1 MNHGVYVS
9 EQATSVST
17 PNVAASGIPFVVGV
31 APVQSAAKAAKPGV
45 PVMCRSWD
53 EAVQQLGYSKD
64 WKTYTLCEFMHSH
77 FELYGCQPVIF
88 VNVLD
93 ISTMKE
99 SVEAADLTVTDHKVQ
114 LPIAA
119 INNETLV
126 VKAAGGSGGSLVLD
140 KDYSTYYDGEN
151 LVIETIADGDC
162 HDAGQLNVAY
172 TKATPASV
180 TEVNIATA
188 MESVELCLT
197 TLGTVPDLICA
208 PGYSHKPTVAAVMAT
223 KASGINGLFRAKAL
237 IDIDSSSGGAI
248 TYTAVQE
255 KMKASN
261 LTDKDDICCWP
272 MVKSH
277 GNTYHMS
284 THLAGLMAQVDTKN
298 GCPYESPSN
307 KPMQV
312 DALCLEDG
320 TEVVLTHAQ
329 ANSLNSIG
337 VVTALNFNGWVAWGN
352 YTACYPDNTD
362 IKDNLIP
369 VSRMFD
375 WVANSL
381 VRTFWSKLDRPMN
394 RRLIDT
400 VLDASNIW
408 LNGLT
413 GAGYLLGAR
422 AVMLEAEN
430 PMENLMAGIIKL
442 HIYMTPPAPAQEID
456 FILEYD
462 ASYVSALQG

>member
-1 MNHGVYVS
+1 MNHGVYVT

-17 PNVAASGIPFVVGV
+17 PNVAASGIPFVVGT
-31 APVQSAAKAAKPGV
+31 APVQSAAKAVKPNM
-45 PVMCRSWD
+45 PVLCRSWD
-53 EAVQQLGYSKD
+53 EAVQQLGYSED

-93 ISTMKE
+93 IGTMKE
-99 SVEAADLTVTDHKVQ
+99 SVEAADLTVTDHKVR

-126 VKAAGGSGGSLVLD
+126 VKAAGGSGGGLVLD

-151 LVIETIADGDC
+151 LVIEAIADGKC
-162 HDAGQLNVAY
+162 YEAGQLNIAY
-172 TKATPASV
+172 TKAAPASV

-197 TLGTVPDLICA
+197 TLGAVPDLICA

-223 KASGINGLFRAKAL
+223 KASSINGLFRAKAL
-237 IDIDSSSGGAI
+237 IDIDSSSGGAK

-255 KMKASN
+255 KMKTAN
-261 LTDKDDICCWP
+261 LTDKDEICCWP
-272 MVKSH
+272 MVKLNGS
-277 GNTYHMS
+277 TYHMS

-298 GCPYESPSN
+298 SCPYETPSN

-320 TEVVLTHAQ
+320 TEVNLTHAQ
-329 ANSLNSIG
+329 ANYLNGIG

-352 YTACYPDNTD
+352 YTACYPGNTD

-408 LNGLT
+408 LNGLV

-422 AVMLEAEN
+422 AVMLDGEN
-430 PMENLMAGIIKL
+430 PLENLMAGIIKL

-456 FILEYD
+456 FVLEYD